1 MEDLDDRERI
11 DWMRSFDALGAPG
24 WLPPLLHEPSV
35 TPQAYVTHAPL
46 EHRRSWGQ
54 YFTPQRIAE
63 WMAAYVL
70 QPGVRSVLD
79 PAVGTGVLI
88 EALLRQPG
96 WNPEIAL
103 TALDA
108 DPAILR
114 VLAHNVQDTL
124 PNLTIRQQDF
134 LLDPDRTRYDAI
146 ICNPPYI
153 RHRRLRDRQALL
165 SMFERRLDL
174 KLSAFSNSYVLFI
187 LGIATRLAAHGR
199 AAIITPFEYLNANF
213 GVPIRS
219 FLLRHNLVDGLA
231 LFDHTRLVFDDANT
245 TACVLLLRADRAA
258 DDVITFVHVADE
270 AELAPIEQL
279 PERAVTRYRL
289 PELDAEAKWLPLFPA
304 PPAASTWLPDRRM
317 VSLRELAD
325 VRRGIATGANDFFTL
340 TETERAQ
347 HEIPLTHTRLCVT
360 KASHAPYLCF
370 TVDDLQRLRES
381 DRKIYLL
388 DARDE
393 LPPAVQVYLDQGER
407 LGIHRRFLPTHRG
420 VWFAME
426 PRPVAPLWVNAF
438 SRRGFRFVLND
449 AGCANLTT
457 FHCIYPFVA
466 ERDHVVL
473 LAAFLNSAI
482 AATVIARQHRI
493 YGSGL
498 HKFEPLDVAALHVP
512 DPATIPGS
520 LSAVI
525 CQTYLQCCEV
535 ERTDRSAAG
544 LMKAEIDRLWGEHL
558 GGALHAAS

>member
-1 MEDLDDRERI
+1 
-11 DWMRSFDALGAPG
+11 MRSFDALDDPG
-24 WLPPLLHEPSV
+24 WLSPLLREPGI
-35 TPQAYVTHAPL
+35 TPHAYVTHAPP
-46 EHRRSWGQ
+46 EYRRAWGQ

-63 WMAAYVL
+63 WMAANVL
-70 QPGVRSVLD
+70 QPGTRSILD
-79 PAVGTGVLI
+79 PAAGTGVLI
-88 EALLRQPG
+88 EALLHQPG
-96 WNPEIAL
+96 WKPETAL
-103 TALDA
+103 TAVDA

-114 VLAHNVQDTL
+114 VLRHNLQTAAL
-124 PNLTIRQQDF
+124 PNLTIRRQDF
-134 LLDPDRTRYDAI
+134 LLDADYTRYDAI

-165 SMFERRLDL
+165 STFERRLDL

-187 LGIATRLAAHGR
+187 LGIAARLAAHGR

-245 TACVLLLRADRAA
+245 TACVLLLRADRAT
-258 DDVITFVHVADE
+258 DDPIPFVHVADE

-279 PERAVTRYRL
+279 PERAIARYRL
-289 PELDAEAKWLPLFPA
+289 AELDAEAKWLPLFPA
-304 PPAASTWLPDRRM
+304 MPTAPTWLPDRRM
-317 VSLRELAD
+317 VPLRELAD

-340 TETERAQ
+340 TETERAR
-347 HEIPLTHTRLCVT
+347 HEIPLAQTRLCIT
-360 KASHAPYLCF
+360 KASHAPYLRF
-370 TVDDLQRLRES
+370 TADDLQHLHEA
-381 DRKIYLL
+381 DKKIYLL
-388 DARDE
+388 DVRDE
-393 LPPAVQVYLDQGER
+393 LSRAVQAYLDRGQR
-407 LGIHRRFLPTHRG
+407 LGIHRRFLPAHRG
-420 VWFAME
+420 VWFATE

-457 FHCIYPFVA
+457 FHCIYPLGT
-466 ERDHVVL
+466 EREQIVL

-512 DPATIPGS
+512 DPAALPGS
-520 LSAVI
+520 LSAAI
-525 CQTYLQCCEV
+525 CQMYLHCCAV
-535 ERTDRSAAG
+535 ERTDRSEAG
-544 LMKAEIDRLWGEHL
+544 LLKVEIDRLWSEQL
-558 GGALHAAS
+558 GGALDAGS